1 MSWLHMFVKKT
12 CFAIKL
18 PWKDSQLFYYIF
30 SILNSFTNPCTSKT
44 IYCHFLAI
52 RKSVVQIDNPLRS
65 DEEEAGIVIETD
77 QSKPMSHTV
86 AGQSKL
92 VSYTDSSS
100 EEEENLYVEVNFDEA
115 TDLAIN

>member
-1 MSWLHMFVKKT
+1 MFVEKT

-18 PWKDSQLFYYIF
+18 PWKDSQFFYHIF
-30 SILNSFTNPCTSKT
+30 SILNSFSNPCTSKT

-52 RKSVVQIDNPLRS
+52 RKNVVQIDNPLRS
-65 DEEEAGIVIETD
+65 NEEEAATVIEID
-77 QSKPMSHTV
+77 QSKPVSHTV

-100 EEEENLYVEVNFDEA
+100 EEE
-115 TDLAIN
+115 